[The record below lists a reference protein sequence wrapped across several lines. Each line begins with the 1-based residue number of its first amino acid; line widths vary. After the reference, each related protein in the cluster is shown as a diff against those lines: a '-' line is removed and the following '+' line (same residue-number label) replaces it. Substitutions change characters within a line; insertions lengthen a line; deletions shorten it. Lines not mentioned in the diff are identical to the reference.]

1 MGHQPP
7 LPFKL
12 QRGLHQ
18 GDPLSPFLFV
28 MVVEALNLLITKA
41 TNASLWHGIKVCKK
55 GPILTHLQYADD
67 TILFCNPDLQALMN
81 VKKTLILFQLS
92 SGLQIN
98 FHKSAIMG
106 VNIDDSWLEMA
117 AQSLQCK
124 VGHFPLTYLGLPIG
138 GNSSRIQC
146 WDPIIERMEKKLAS
160 WKGKLLSIGGRL
172 TLIKASLSNL
182 PMYYMSLFPLPHG
195 VIEKITRLQRNF
207 LWGSSVGKKPFP
219 LVKWD
224 LIKLP
229 KIHGGLN
236 VSSIFFRN
244 LGLLAKWLWRYFVES
259 DALWRKI
266 IQIKYGYSPTLTMID
281 LKSPPKG
288 GPWRHLCKSIFSN
301 QKAALLLSQG
311 TRKSIGDG
319 SNSLFWHESWL
330 HERNLKSQFPRLFRL
345 SKLPNGLISEMGS
358 WTNNSWQWALS
369 WKRDLRARD
378 LEEWASLKTLI
389 QKVVLCQNSRD
400 NLIWCPQKWGQFSVK
415 SFYTELSKLTTPL
428 APSARRKIWRGLV
441 PSRI

>member
-1 MGHQPP
+1 
-7 LPFKL
+7 
-12 QRGLHQ
+12 
-18 GDPLSPFLFV
+18 
-28 MVVEALNLLITKA
+28 
-41 TNASLWHGIKVCKK
+41 
-55 GPILTHLQYADD
+55 
-67 TILFCNPDLQALMN
+67 
-81 VKKTLILFQLS
+81 
-92 SGLQIN
+92 
-98 FHKSAIMG
+98 
-106 VNIDDSWLEMA
+106 
-117 AQSLQCK
+117 
-124 VGHFPLTYLGLPIG
+124 
-138 GNSSRIQC
+138 
-146 WDPIIERMEKKLAS
+146 
-160 WKGKLLSIGGRL
+160 
-172 TLIKASLSNL
+172 
-182 PMYYMSLFPLPHG
+182 MSLFPLPHG

-400 NLIWCPQKWGQFSVK
+400 NLIWCPQKSGQFSVK
-415 SFYTELSKLTTPL
+415 SFYTKLSKLTTPL

-441 PSRI
+441 PSRIYIFIWIACLEKLNTRNKLARLNIIHPSDMCALQFPCWILLASHTSLQILMAPLVMVVLYLVSSLDLPLNNYGSFRAMEPSPQNHFL